1 MDMKFLDIRN
11 AERLK
16 KKLANELEEYVDYVR
31 NLPDDKMIECN
42 KEISKKNQIFEYVTN
57 SLSDYDSAQL
67 RAMLA
72 TPDLLNSLFLKV
84 AKDESNPY
92 AVSVP
97 VENAIDKI
105 TFDYKHK
112 IRDYKD
118 RKPTWFEKISGLAT
132 LDDDELDYY
141 DDNYFSKRYTN
152 HYPSNNEFPK
162 RKTLKEILDGIDKT
176 DIVTSEELMSLE
188 DTIDLL
194 ISFKK
199 HENQQNHEMNKQL
212 NKVLPKLKRMQYQK
226 KFDEEEK
233 QINHHVRNERIR

>member
-1 MDMKFLDIRN
+1 MDMKFLDLRN

-16 KKLANELEEYVDYVR
+16 KKLAEELEEYVDYVR
-31 NLPDDKMIECN
+31 KLPDDKMIECN
-42 KEISKKNQIFEYVTN
+42 REISKKNQIFEYVTN

-72 TPDLLNSLFLKV
+72 TPDLLNTLFLKV
-84 AKDESNPY
+84 VKDESNPY
-92 AVSVP
+92 TVSIP

-118 RKPTWFEKISGLAT
+118 RKPTWFDKISGLVA
-132 LDDDELDYY
+132 LDDDEVDYY
-141 DDNYFSKRYTN
+141 DDFFPKKYTN
-152 HYPSNNEFPK
+152 HYPTQNEFPK
-162 RKTLKEILDGIDKT
+162 RKTLKEILDGIDKR
-176 DIVTSEELMSLE
+176 DVVTSEELMSLE

>member
-1 MDMKFLDIRN
+1 MDMKFLDLRN

-16 KKLANELEEYVDYVR
+16 KKLAEELEEYVDYVR
-31 NLPDDKMIECN
+31 KLPDDKMIECN
-42 KEISKKNQIFEYVTN
+42 REISKKNQIFEYVTN

-72 TPDLLNSLFLKV
+72 TPDLLNTLFLKV
-84 AKDESNPY
+84 VKDESNPY
-92 AVSVP
+92 TVSIP

-112 IRDYKD
+112 IKDYKD
-118 RKPTWFEKISGLAT
+118 RKPTWFDKISGLVP
-132 LDDDELDYY
+132 LDDDEVDYY
-141 DDNYFSKRYTN
+141 DDFFPKKYTN
-152 HYPSNNEFPK
+152 HYPTQNEFPK
-162 RKTLKEILDGIDKT
+162 RKTLKEILDGIDKR
-176 DIVTSEELMSLE
+176 DVVSSEELMSLE

-233 QINHHVRNERIR
+233 QINNHIRGERIR